1 VGAAAR
7 DCATNVILNNSNAA
21 GPPPPGPSA
30 GPSPRGTVTVHSADS
45 RVATPQWCQ
54 MQCCASLACSGFTF
68 IEHANQTFTCL
79 MNTAETR
86 EIVPAGPDCA
96 GTACW
101 AAMGNT
107 ARPVTWSIE
116 VNGEEMSLRRP
127 IPVPAGSTVAISPA
141 APARIKQGEHCL
153 STAGSRVVVANCSSE
168 FSSRWRIMADNVA
181 ASDGN
186 KYSFDQLRLS
196 TTGAATKTAMP
207 QCVQL
212 RGGKPA
218 EGSPLMLSNCSVGD
232 DDSQD
237 FFLWEAN
244 TIRLKAN
251 ADYCIARGG
260 PNSSAVLQ
268 NCNAAACTNNCEWDF
283 PKPTTGTLPAVDGYY
298 GIESDDD
305 VEVLLDGSVAQVFF
319 NGDVVTLVN
328 RSCSSSAA
336 SLTLSEGGDA
346 LVRLDAW
353 RMVV

>member
-1 VGAAAR
+1 
-7 DCATNVILNNSNAA
+7 
-21 GPPPPGPSA
+21 
-30 GPSPRGTVTVHSADS
+30 
-45 RVATPQWCQ
+45 
-54 MQCCASLACSGFTF
+54 
-68 IEHANQTFTCL
+68 
-79 MNTAETR
+79 
-86 EIVPAGPDCA
+86 
-96 GTACW
+96 
-101 AAMGNT
+101 
-107 ARPVTWSIE
+107 
-116 VNGEEMSLRRP
+116 
-127 IPVPAGSTVAISPA
+127 
-141 APARIKQGEHCL
+141 
-153 STAGSRVVVANCSSE
+153 
-168 FSSRWRIMADNVA
+168 MADNVA

-305 VEVLLDGSVAQVFF
+305 VPIRRHHRGAFVHNL
-319 NGDVVTLVN
+319 
-328 RSCSSSAA
+328 
-336 SLTLSEGGDA
+336 
-346 LVRLDAW
+346 
-353 RMVV
+353 

>member
-1 VGAAAR
+1 M
-7 DCATNVILNNSNAA
+7 
-21 GPPPPGPSA
+21 
-30 GPSPRGTVTVHSADS
+30 
-45 RVATPQWCQ
+45 ATPQWCQ
-54 MQCCASLACSGFTF
+54 KQCCASLTCSGFTF
-68 IEHANQTFTCL
+68 TEHANKTFTCL
-79 MNTAETR
+79 MNTEETR

-96 GTACW
+96 GIACW
-101 AAMGNT
+101 AAIGNT

-116 VNGEEMSLRRP
+116 VNGVEMSLRRP
-127 IPVPAGSTVAISPA
+127 IPVPAGSTVAVSPA
-141 APARIKQGEHCL
+141 APGRIKQGEHCL
-153 STAGSRVVVANCSSE
+153 SAAGSRVVVTNCSSE
-168 FSSRWRIMADNVA
+168 FDSRWSIMVDNTA

-196 TTGAATKTAMP
+196 TTSAATTMP

-212 RGGKPA
+212 RSGN
-218 EGSPLMLSNCSVGD
+218 EGSPLWHQLMLSNCSVGD

-251 ADYCIARGG
+251 ADYCVARGG

-268 NCNAAACTNNCEWDF
+268 NCDAAACTNDCTWDF
-283 PKPTTGTLPAVDGYY
+283 PKPTTGILPAADGYY
-298 GIESDDD
+298 GIESDD

-336 SLTLSEGGDA
+336 SLTISEGGDA
-346 LVRLDAW
+346 LVQLDAW
-353 RMVV
+353 RMMS